1 MPQIKYS
8 SEKIIRIAERL
19 SKEALIA
26 YRDNLV
32 EAKIAEMAR
41 LSAISQEL
49 EIIETLIK
57 EKK

>member
-19 SKEALIA
+19 SKEALIS
-26 YRDNLV
+26 YRDNLI
-32 EAKIAEMAR
+32 EAKLSMMAR

-57 EKK
+57 GKK